1 MKTGNRRAF
10 TLIELMIGIA
20 MMLIVAGGIATAIRS
35 GLDLY
40 NKAEAKSLVTNG
52 VRFTVDSYS
61 RRISA
66 MLANASEVEILDDN
80 DSIPESPESCDHYIY
95 LSGQTVM
102 HKSSTEDSPLEGSDY
117 IDSLNF
123 SIPVSSK
130 DVSANYI
137 LTMDVG
143 GLNSRYPSAK
153 LDVTVKSALYNKPA
167 KSGETVSGSNY
178 NGKVLHFVSPVSF
191 EIELKNLKI
200 LKENEN
206 GTDLSNSTSVAKG
219 TKLYASYDIGQ
230 SDPPGF
236 DLEDCSDIYW
246 YISASSSPD
255 ISAEA
260 AEAGLP
266 QPTSS
271 NQEKYCWLLVDNS
284 NTPITGKTLDT
295 SGKFY
300 VRTAGYG
307 GNTTFS
313 EWGNYGII
321 RFYVKSKMKKV
332 NGTDI
337 FTGPEKQSPFAAI
350 TKAERGGKLWKE
362 WMKAI
367 QDIFDG
373 EQDVTGFFNTSAMDQ
388 SEIHLDTAGGETYL
402 TIKRNASGTA
412 GSVTVAVAGGALL
425 ADEKIEAMKTD
436 SVNND
441 KKSYTTVTNYSLII
455 DADVIE
461 GNGYGILLNG
471 ASAVETSSGFKDCGY
486 LFQYDKAIDS
496 FPMRLYYNGTQDD
509 SKHYGMELEYPNNSE
524 YQWDYSSLISGTS
537 SSYKGPFYGP
547 GYLKNSKFAYT
558 SDSQAENRGWQV
570 FPWNERRRIL
580 ITVLEYYLK
589 NKGPAYPKY
598 IIRMKLLKPYAD
610 TSDDDPWQTGKDYFL
625 SEPAWYGD
633 FVGDE
638 YQHAYQIFT
647 NNQWQDVSKKTY
659 DNAYWWE
666 DKRVVRKFTVKNY
679 SSYSGNIVDVPEN
692 DMNHNNAKSRYIT
705 KVPWGSTDGSGS
717 TNAAVFY
724 AKEMDVHADRNDKWD
739 DNFHKLFSNAKRT
752 RYIGLRLWSDLA
764 SEVKFYSVNYA
775 PGFTKQELQAIM
787 PSGAKMYELGNGYNN
802 DGTGET
808 AVSGVDQTHLNTE
821 LFKNTGKN
829 YSDGE
834 GNGNSSGYRG
844 VMGIQHLRNGC
855 SCPICSKYA
864 QYGY

>member
-255 ISAEA
+255 ISAQA

-271 NQEKYCWLLVDNS
+271 NQEKYCWLLVDNT

-509 SKHYGMELEYPNNSE
+509 TLDFGMELEYPNDSE
-524 YQWDYSSLISGTS
+524 YQWNYSSLISGTGGS
-537 SSYKGPFYGP
+537 YSSYKGPFYGP

-610 TSDDDPWQTGKDYFL
+610 VTEDDPWQTGKDYFL

-638 YQHAYQIFT
+638 YQHYQIYK
-647 NNQWQDVSKKTY
+647 NNTWQDASYETY
-659 DNAYWWE
+659 INTSRWN
-666 DKRVVRKFTVKNY
+666 RRIVRNFTVKNH
-679 SSYSGNIVDVPEN
+679 SSYSGDTINPPNNSISD
-692 DMNHNNAKSRYIT
+692 NNAKSRYII
-705 KVPWGSTDGSGS
+705 KVPWGASDGYG
-717 TNAAVFY
+717 TAYEGVFK
-724 AKEMDVHADRNDKWD
+724 AKEMDVRTDGGGDIFKTPSRN
-739 DNFHKLFSNAKRT
+739 

-802 DGTGET
+802 DGTGEA
-808 AVSGVDQTHLNTE
+808 AVSGVDQTHLNTG
-821 LFKNTGKN
+821 LFGSTGKD